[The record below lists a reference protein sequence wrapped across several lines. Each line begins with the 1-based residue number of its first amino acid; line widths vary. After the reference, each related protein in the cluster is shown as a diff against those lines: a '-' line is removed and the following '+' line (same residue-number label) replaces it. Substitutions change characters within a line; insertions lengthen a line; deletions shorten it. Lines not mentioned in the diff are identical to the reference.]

1 MKTSAATGPSPDT
14 GRLPSGW
21 VDISRPLSGDTPVWP
36 GDLPFRRDEA
46 TSAGFTVSSLT
57 TTCHVGTHLEGPRHV
72 VATAPGVEALAVERL
87 VGPAEV
93 VAPRGE
99 AGLVSPSGFPSGWT
113 PRAPRLLLRSD
124 SHPVGSPI
132 GPGFTALAAET
143 VDWLA
148 ERGVD
153 LLGVDTPSV
162 DPLESA
168 QLPAHR
174 ALAARG
180 MVWVEGLD
188 LSHVAPG
195 LYLLVVLPL
204 PLVGAEASPV
214 RAVLGVWD

>member
-1 MKTSAATGPSPDT
+1 MPAAGGPRRDVERS
-14 GRLPSGW
+14 PSGW
-21 VDISRPLSGDTPVWP
+21 VDISRPLTGDTPVWP

-46 TSAGFTVSSLT
+46 ISAGFTVSSLAT
-57 TTCHVGTHLEGPRHV
+57 SCHVGTHLEGARHV

-93 VAPRGE
+93 VAPRAE

-113 PRAPRLLLRSD
+113 PRVPRLLLRTD
-124 SHPVGSPI
+124 SHPVGRPI
-132 GPGFTALAAET
+132 GSGFTAVAAET
-143 VDWLA
+143 VAWLA

-153 LLGVDTPSV
+153 LLGVDTPSM

-168 QLPAHR
+168 ELPAHR

-195 LYLLVVLPL
+195 FYLLVVLPL

-214 RAVLGVWD
+214 RAVLGLWE